1 VCLLL
6 PKFWVKGGRGNG
18 DIGQSVSLALA
29 FGASRRHRPTYVLLK
44 SVRVGA
50 DLDRTAI
57 VATVAAMEEA
67 RHVECLWQR
76 PAGPHGTLKRLIIH

>member
-1 VCLLL
+1 MGTLGSLCL
-6 PKFWVKGGRGNG
+6 VG
-18 DIGQSVSLALA
+18 
-29 FGASRRHRPTYVLLK
+29 FGVRRDRDNDRLFGEFPASRRHGPTYVLLK

-50 DLDRTAI
+50 DLDLRTAI